1 MVRDL
6 IIASTIATLALGSAA
21 TAQPSRSVSVVLVHG
36 AFVDGSG
43 WKGVHDLLS
52 AKGYEVLVVQNSTET
67 LKGDVETTRRAIAE
81 AKNPVVLVGHS
92 YGGAVIT
99 EAGND
104 PKVASLVYIAAFAP
118 DAGESVETLIATPPP
133 GAPPVP
139 IVAKDG
145 FLMLDK
151 ARFPAQFAGDAPL
164 ATGRFMAASQT
175 PWGQAALAGKVVTP
189 AWKSKPAHYVV
200 TANDLIVPPVA
211 QRQMAQRA
219 GAKVVEVK
227 SSHAAMVSHPADIAA
242 VIERAAAQQVAR

>member
-1 MVRDL
+1 MRAL
-6 IIASTIATLALGSAA
+6 IAATLATLALGSTAV
-21 TAQPSRSVSVVLVHG
+21 AQPAKPTSVVLVHG

-43 WKGVHDLLS
+43 WKGVHDILVG
-52 AKGYEVLVVQNSTET
+52 KGFEVLVVQNSTET

-81 AKNPVVLVGHS
+81 AKGPVVLVGHS

-99 EAGND
+99 EAGAD
-104 PKVASLVYIAAFAP
+104 PKVASLVYVAAFAP
-118 DAGESVETLIATPPP
+118 DVGESIETLIAHPPP

-151 ARFPAQFAGDAPL
+151 AKFPAAFAGDAPP

-175 PWGQAALAGKVVTP
+175 PWGQAALTTKVSVA
-189 AWKSKPAHYVV
+189 AWKSKPAYYVV

-219 GAKVVEVK
+219 GAKVTEVQ
-227 SSHAAMVSHPADIAA
+227 SSHAAMLSHPADIAT
-242 VIERAAAQQVAR
+242 VVERAAAPQPAR